1 MIINQEHVIFRL
13 ISYLFNLY
21 FTEHGSLTIVRRSNS
36 RKNFTQIDPQAQ
48 TIGSPSSGSIS
59 FFQTPISETL
69 AERLGA
75 RATSNGSG
83 ASGGTAAVGDKRTID
98 NNSGHVTS
106 SVGKMQ
112 PSSPNQTNYITDNIQ
127 PPPPIERPTIDYRLS
142 RDTIEYPGS
151 SVIPIEQQLNTE
163 DKMSSQVS
171 TPTANQSITGLWDTV
186 NLPLVDT
193 PDALNKAAVR

>member
-1 MIINQEHVIFRL
+1 MIINQELEIFRFMDAHL
-13 ISYLFNLY
+13 IFISFLY

-75 RATSNGSG
+75 RGTSNGSG
-83 ASGGTAAVGDKRTID
+83 ASGDKRTID
-98 NNSGHVTS
+98 NNSGYVTS

-112 PSSPNQTNYITDNIQ
+112 PSSPNQTNFITDNIQ
-127 PPPPIERPTIDYRLS
+127 PAQPNERPTLDYRLS
-142 RDTIEYPGS
+142 RDTVEYPGS
-151 SVIPIEQQLNTE
+151 SVIPVEHLSNLE

-171 TPTANQSITGLWDTV
+171 TPTVNQSVTGTWDTV